1 MCFNLCPY
9 PLVLSLGTTEKSLA
23 LPSVLSPHQILIH
36 IGEIPLSLLFSR
48 LNHPSSL
55 SFSLYERC
63 SNPLMIFVALG
74 WTCSS
79 KSVSLELGRKDCT
92 EDRKS
97 STLHTSVVQSSC
109 ILLLKHCAHLQVVQ
123 TDETARKPDHIPV
136 SSEDERNAIFQLE
149 KSILSNEA
157 LESE

>member
-1 MCFNLCPY
+1 MHFSLCPY
-9 PLVLSLGTTEKSLA
+9 PLVLSLSTSEKSLA
-23 LPSVLSPHQILIH
+23 LPSVLSPHQIFIH
-36 IGEIPLSLLFSR
+36 IDKIPLSILFCR
-48 LNHPSSL
+48 LNHPSSF
-55 SFSLYERC
+55 SFTSYKRC
-63 SNPLMIFVALG
+63 SSPLMIFVALD

-79 KSVSLELGRKDCT
+79 ESVSLELGRKDCR

-97 STLHTSVVQSSC
+97 STLHACAVQSSC
-109 ILLLKHCAHLQVVQ
+109 ILLLKHCTHLQVVQ

-149 KSILSNEA
+149 KSIVSNEA